1 MKQIPVKIVEYTI
14 SGETRKNVMIDLLDT
29 YEISG
34 NAENKIKK
42 FKKKYFDL
50 VDEANTLFFGK
61 SNDVSKTRKEK
72 PSSLYWKLG
81 NLLYNFNKEIEN
93 EFEIT
98 NYTEAISRDFAL
110 SKDYHYDISTI
121 IEIFKKNQILD
132 SVPFSY
138 YRALK
143 RKRSELQKLNLFQKE
158 IERLNKMGTENK
170 LPGREKYKIE
180 LINIIQNSKKT
191 HGDK

>member
-1 MKQIPVKIVEYTI
+1 MNKVPVKIVEYTI
-14 SGETRKNVMIDLLDT
+14 SGEIRKNVMIDLIDT
-29 YEISG
+29 YEITG
-34 NAENKIKK
+34 DVEKKIKV

-50 VDEANTLFFGK
+50 VNHAKNIFYGVDT
-61 SNDVSKTRKEK
+61 SSKTRKEK

-81 NLLYNFNKEIEN
+81 ILLHDFNKDIKN

-143 RKRSELQKLNLFQKE
+143 RKRSDLIKLGLFDNE
-158 IERLNKMGTENK
+158 IKRLNKMGTENK
-170 LPGREKYKIE
+170 LPGREKYKVE
-180 LINIIQNSKKT
+180 LIHIIENSKKDT
-191 HGDK
+191 A

>member
-61 SNDVSKTRKEK
+61 LNNVSKTRKEK

-98 NYTEAISRDFAL
+98 NYTEAISRDFGL

-158 IERLNKMGTENK
+158 IKRLNKMGTENK

>member
-1 MKQIPVKIVEYTI
+1 MNKVPVKIVEYTI
-14 SGETRKNVMIDLLDT
+14 SGEIRKNVMIDLIDT
-29 YEISG
+29 YEITG
-34 NAENKIKK
+34 DVEKKIKV

-50 VDEANTLFFGK
+50 VNHAKNIFYGVDT
-61 SNDVSKTRKEK
+61 SSKTRKEK

-81 NLLYNFNKEIEN
+81 ILLHDFNKDIKN

-143 RKRSELQKLNLFQKE
+143 RKRSDLVRLGLFDNE
-158 IERLNKMGTENK
+158 IKRLNKMGTENK
-170 LPGREKYKIE
+170 LPGREKYKVE
-180 LINIIQNSKKT
+180 LIHIIENSKKDT
-191 HGDK
+191 A